1 MRIITTKQLKEIP
14 RRIIYSKAYN
24 ETTQYNMADTR
35 TGKLV
40 GRMYGNMERE
50 FSGSTY
56 YPTIDYYDSF
66 FIHLLDIKEK
76 RQGHGTAFINLAKN
90 ISKQNGGD
98 GKIHLK
104 ASNCFD
110 VKHPAQI
117 FYRKLGFNSQYTEQ
131 LKMIDKAIKHNKKL
145 DSKKLCDI
153 PMYLPTNPKPVHYEP
168 NILER
173 ILDLFKKKQ
182 K

>member
-24 ETTQYNMADTR
+24 ETTQYNMADTK

-50 FSGSTY
+50 FLGSTY

-76 RQGHGTAFINLAKN
+76 KIKTFCGKFDKTGTF
-90 ISKQNGGD
+90 
-98 GKIHLK
+98 
-104 ASNCFD
+104 CF
-110 VKHPAQI
+110 
-117 FYRKLGFNSQYTEQ
+117 RKELFRVRRFDFN
-131 LKMIDKAIKHNKKL
+131 
-145 DSKKLCDI
+145 
-153 PMYLPTNPKPVHYEP
+153 V
-168 NILER
+168 
-173 ILDLFKKKQ
+173 
-182 K
+182 